1 MGMMKKR
8 IKVIFIVAGLS
19 AATLIPISSASAADA
34 AVSCKPAKSTGHA
47 PKKLD
52 LPKIKK
58 PFRDRTI
65 TLKTNCGNIV
75 IATYGTKA
83 PLTVISMSYLA
94 NRGYFDNSLCHRMV
108 TNGIFII
115 QCGDPTAS
123 GSGGPQW
130 TVPDEN
136 LPTGNVTD
144 NLYPAGTVAMANSGP
159 NTNGSQFFLVYAD
172 TTLGPSYTRWGK
184 ITKGLDILK
193 YVAAQGVVGGRRP
206 RPAPNPEGR
215 VGGRRLRGHRQ
226 WQ

>member
-1 MGMMKKR
+1 MGMMNKR

-34 AVSCKPAKSTGHA
+34 VVSCKPAKSTGHA

-58 PFRDRTI
+58 PFRDRTV
-65 TLKTNCGNIV
+65 TLKTNCGDIV
-75 IATYGTKA
+75 IAAYGTKA

-136 LPTGNVTD
+136 LPTGNVND

-159 NTNGSQFFLVYAD
+159 NTNGSQFFFVYKD
-172 TTLGPSYTRWGK
+172 GSQLGPNYTIWGK
-184 ITKGLDILK
+184 VIKGLDILQFIASK
-193 YVAAQGVVGGRRP
+193 GIAADGVAPAQ
-206 RPAPNPEGR
+206 A
-215 VGGRRLRGHRQ
+215 LSIISAKAS
-226 WQ
+226 

>member
-34 AVSCKPAKSTGHA
+34 VVSCKPAKSTGHA

-58 PFRDRTI
+58 PFRDRTV
-65 TLKTNCGNIV
+65 TLKTNCGDIV
-75 IATYGTKA
+75 IAAYGTKA

-159 NTNGSQFFLVYAD
+159 NTNGSQFFFTYKDNSQLAA
-172 TTLGPSYTRWGK
+172 SYTVWGK
-184 ITKGLDILK
+184 VVKGLDILNYIASK
-193 YVAAQGVVGGRRP
+193 GISSNGIAPAQTLEIRR
-206 RPAPNPEGR
+206 AMAN
-215 VGGRRLRGHRQ
+215 
-226 WQ
+226 